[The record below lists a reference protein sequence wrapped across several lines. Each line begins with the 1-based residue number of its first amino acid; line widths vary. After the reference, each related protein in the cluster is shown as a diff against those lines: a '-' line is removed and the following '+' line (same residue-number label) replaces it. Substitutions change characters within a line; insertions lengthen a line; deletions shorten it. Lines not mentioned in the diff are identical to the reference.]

1 MHYKAIMFDLDGT
14 LLPINQDEFVKE
26 YFKLLAK
33 DTSSYLSFENLYSST
48 FSGLEAMVKND
59 GTTLNK
65 DIFWNVFEKK
75 SGISS
80 KVFEPICDNFYRSGF
95 KKAKTLIHENP
106 LAKKAIDIAYQK
118 ADKVIL
124 ATNPVFPLIAQ
135 ETRLN
140 FIDLKAS
147 DFDYV
152 TCYEN
157 EGFSKPNPKYYLDIC
172 EKFNCNP
179 EECLMIGNDE
189 YEDMYASSM
198 VGFDT
203 YLVLGYEILSKDHPY
218 SGKKGGFKEMIE
230 MLEGI

>member
-33 DTSSYLSFENLYSST
+33 DTSSYLSFESLYSST

-140 FIDLKAS
+140 FIGLKTS

-152 TCYEN
+152 TSYEN
-157 EGFSKPNPKYYLDIC
+157 MSFAKPNSKYYLDIC

-189 YEDMYASSM
+189 YEDMYASSV

-203 YLVLGYEILSKDHPY
+203 YLVLGYEILSKDYPY
-218 SGKKGGFKEMIE
+218 SGKKGDFKEMVE

>member
-14 LLPINQDEFVKE
+14 LLPLNQDEYIRG

-33 DTSSYLSFENLYSST
+33 ETNSYLSFENLYSST
-48 FSGLEAMVKND
+48 FSGLKAMVKND
-59 GTTLNK
+59 GKLLNK
-65 DIFWNVFEKK
+65 EVFWKVFEKE
-75 SGISS
+75 SGIST
-80 KVFEPICDNFYRSGF
+80 KIFEPICDNFYRNGF
-95 KKAKTLIHENP
+95 KKAKDLTHENP
-106 LAKKAIDIAYQK
+106 LAKKAVEMAYQK

-135 ETRLN
+135 ETRLS

-189 YEDMYASSM
+189 YEDMYASSV